1 MSLRIDLL
9 TAIQAVLNQHGV
21 EGGTIADPSALDDPL
36 TAPLGENGEWQP
48 SWLKSLADAA
58 ATTYPGG
65 AGVGTDVGWDGRP
78 TVKQVAWPS
87 HFLYGGCLARTDL
100 TPHQRETLL
109 WADQQ
114 GFGQG
119 LAGAGGE
126 LPSWQPRFT
135 VSRGPWV
142 AMVNRQV
149 YADLALL
156 RRQTEK
162 YYAVYVTL
170 GA

>member
-1 MSLRIDLL
+1 M
-9 TAIQAVLNQHGV
+9 
-21 EGGTIADPSALDDPL
+21 
-36 TAPLGENGEWQP
+36 
-48 SWLKSLADAA
+48 
-58 ATTYPGG
+58 
-65 AGVGTDVGWDGRP
+65 
-78 TVKQVAWPS
+78 
-87 HFLYGGCLARTDL
+87 
-100 TPHQRETLL
+100 TLL